1 MMIMEVLTA
10 FTELLIYLV
19 RIAIQQIFAVLMN
32 LKPQV
37 SPQHPTFTWL
47 AGLIAGQSV
56 VCEVMRRILAA
67 RAIHN
72 LFTTTELNLTITN
85 THLVLID
92 PASGIPRLQHSLKD
106 IAYWAA
112 HSENHK

>member
-1 MMIMEVLTA
+1 MCTKKFKAKSCLS
-10 FTELLIYLV
+10 
-19 RIAIQQIFAVLMN
+19 
-32 LKPQV
+32 V
-37 SPQHPTFTWL
+37 SLHHVVVDMV
-47 AGLIAGQSV
+47 AGQSV

-72 LFTTTELNLTITN
+72 LFSTTELKLTITS

-92 PASGIPRLQHSLKD
+92 PSTGAARLQHSLKD